1 MTPLGKQ
8 ESLDKEDDYIEVG
21 SAHLNTTVSAPT
33 EQPGAKRKEEMKL
46 LYGKHA
52 SEVMALEAS
61 LQLNFDKNYTI
72 ENYELEDYI
81 AEILFGEFNTMAD
94 DGSLPKV
101 VEKLCRY
108 HGLWKEGKTQQI
120 QQEISSTPKTK
131 LPQFAKQETGRDVS
145 DASDGDSGSET
156 EEETNRDV
164 YCNGHHEDSRSSNV
178 TVSQTL
184 DQLHIS
190 ENGTNEQLNNSETEN
205 TEPSSR
211 YLQLPTNEEGWEIV
225 RRSKRR

>member
-1 MTPLGKQ
+1 MIVKYKMADANADILFD
-8 ESLDKEDDYIEVG
+8 SVHFL
-21 SAHLNTTVSAPT
+21 LNNWPV
-33 EQPGAKRKEEMKL
+33 
-46 LYGKHA
+46 
-52 SEVMALEAS
+52 
-61 LQLNFDKNYTI
+61 LQLAVQHGFGGKDSQEKAEWLVSVIDQVLRENDTI

-120 QQEISSTPKTK
+120 QQEISSAPKTK
-131 LPQFAKQETGRDVS
+131 LPQFVKQETEKDGS
-145 DASDGDSGSET
+145 DASDGDSGSEV
-156 EEETNRDV
+156 EEETNTDV

-205 TEPSSR
+205 TEPSSS
-211 YLQLPTNEEGWEIV
+211 YSQMPTNEEGWEIV